1 MFHRVFHGVTLSC
14 LRYAMRRPDLMG
26 HECSMTRL
34 FIWSVTLYCLDIK
47 PFFLPSDIISAL
59 SVRADSSS

>member
-14 LRYAMRRPDLMG
+14 SRYAMGRPDFMG

-34 FIWSVTLYCLDIK
+34 ILWSVTLCCLDIK
-47 PFFLPSDIISAL
+47 PFFLPNDIISAL
-59 SVRADSSS
+59 SVRADFSS